1 MNLPADR
8 LPPVVAI
15 SGPTAAGKSSLALA
29 LCARLDG
36 AAEIVSVDSAQIYR
50 GMDIGSAKP
59 DADTQTRVAHHL
71 IDILDPAEPYSAA
84 RFADDAAAAIAA
96 IRGRGRVPVLV
107 GGTLLYF
114 RALLDGL
121 SELPSANP
129 AVRRELEVERERIGA
144 EGQHAR
150 LTEVDPVTAA
160 RLHPNDAQRVQR
172 ALEIFELSGRPASQW
187 HAEPK
192 PAVRV
197 PGRLLRLAVL
207 PPARLTF
214 DQRIAARFSQMVE
227 AGLVEEVAALRARGD
242 LHLDLPSMRA
252 VGYRQI
258 WQHLDGQ
265 YSRAEAIRRGII
277 ATRQYAKRQMTWLRG
292 EGSRWQW
299 LDATEPSALDKVL
312 IDVAAG
318 SASAD

>member
-1 MNLPADR
+1 MSPPADP

-15 SGPTAAGKSSLALA
+15 SGPTAAGKSGLALA
-29 LCARLDG
+29 LCERLNG
-36 AAEIVSVDSAQIYR
+36 EAEIVSVDSAQIYR

-59 DADTQTRVAHHL
+59 DADVQARVAHHL

-96 IRGRGRVPVLV
+96 IRDRGRVPVLV

-121 SELPSANP
+121 SELPSADP
-129 AVRRELEVERERIGA
+129 VLRRELEVERERIGA

-150 LTEVDPVTAA
+150 LAEVDPETAA

-172 ALEIFELSGRPASQW
+172 ALEIYQLSGRPASQW
-187 HAEPK
+187 HAAPK
-192 PAVRV
+192 AERRV
-197 PGRLLRLAVL
+197 PGRLLRFAVQ
-207 PPARLTF
+207 PPARPVF
-214 DQRIAARFSQMVE
+214 DQRIAARFSQMIE
-227 AGLVEEVAALRARGD
+227 AGLVEEVSKLRARGD
-242 LHLDLPSMRA
+242 LHPDLPSMRA

-258 WQHLDGQ
+258 WQHLDGD
-265 YSRAEAIRRGII
+265 YGRAEAIRRGIF

-299 LDATEPSALDKVL
+299 VDAAEPTVSDAVL
-312 IDVAAG
+312 NAVATCPTSFG
-318 SASAD
+318 